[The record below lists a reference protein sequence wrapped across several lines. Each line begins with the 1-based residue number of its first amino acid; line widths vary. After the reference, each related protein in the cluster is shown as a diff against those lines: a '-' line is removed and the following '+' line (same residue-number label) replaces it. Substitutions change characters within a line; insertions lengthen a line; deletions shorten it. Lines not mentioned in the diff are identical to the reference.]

1 MRETRLHL
9 THDEAWRL
17 LEWLEATVEVAP
29 DGEDISEIVAI
40 CGRLARLLKIKPHT
54 PEDA

>member
-1 MRETRLHL
+1 MKQTRLHL
-9 THDEAWRL
+9 THDEAWRI

-29 DGEDISEIVAI
+29 DGEDISVIVAI
-40 CGRLARLLKIKPHT
+40 CGRLARLLKTQSNT